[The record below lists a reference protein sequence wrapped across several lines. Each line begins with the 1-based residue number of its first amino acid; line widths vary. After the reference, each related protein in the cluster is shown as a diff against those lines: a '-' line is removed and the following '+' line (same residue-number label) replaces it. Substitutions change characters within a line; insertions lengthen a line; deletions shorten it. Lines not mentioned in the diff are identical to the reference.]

1 MGLKLPRKKKTSF
14 LVRFFYLLDKLM
26 PLSKKAKFKLYLNL
40 EWIFD
45 RFSHEYSFKNY
56 APDDHPVRLH
66 TKKFLLERIQP
77 SDIIL
82 DLGCY
87 EGDMSIYLADKAQ
100 KVVGI
105 DYDNVAITAA
115 KKKYN
120 KANLSFICSDAYE
133 YLNASKEKFDVIIMS
148 HILEHLDEP
157 EDFLRKYTPFFRH
170 VYIELPDFDKTL
182 LNQYRRDLNMP
193 LIYTDGDHVSEFD
206 RFELQDL
213 IKRANLEIV
222 SAEYMYGIQKI
233 WCNVKN

>member
-1 MGLKLPRKKKTSF
+1 MI
-14 LVRFFYLLDKLM
+14 

-56 APDDHPVRLH
+56 IPEEHPVRTY
-66 TKKFLLERIQP
+66 TKLFLLHHIKTT
-77 SDIIL
+77 DTIL

-87 EGDMSIYLADKAQ
+87 AGDMSIYLSDKAK

-105 DYDNVAITAA
+105 DYNNVAITAA

-120 KANLSFICSDAYE
+120 KSNLNFICSDAYE
-133 YLNASKEKFDVIIMS
+133 YLNSSHETFDVIIMS
-148 HILEHLDEP
+148 HILEHLDDP
-157 EDFLRKYTPFFRH
+157 ESFLKKYTPFFKH

-182 LNQYRRDLNMP
+182 LNQYRKDHNLS

-213 IKRANLEIV
+213 IKRSNLEII
-222 SAEYMYGIQKI
+222 SSEYMYGIQKI
-233 WCNVKN
+233 WCNVKS